1 MKSDIDN
8 LMKEANIDALL
19 IVGSAGHNPAMT
31 YFTGMVHVSGA
42 YLLKKVDESPVL
54 FHNPM
59 EREEAAQTGFPTK
72 NLEDYDV
79 TELVQEAGGD
89 LLKARALRIG
99 QIFQEFGVQ
108 GRVSIYGEG
117 EIGSY
122 FGIFRHLEKTHL
134 DVELVT
140 EETSTSILTR
150 ARITKD
156 EEEISRIRK
165 MGEIT
170 VAVVNDVAGYLTA
183 HQAKN
188 GVLVDRQGEVLTIGE
203 VKRRINLWV
212 AMRGAENPEGPI
224 FAQGRDAGIP
234 HSAGAVDQPVEV
246 GKPIV
251 FDIFPCESGGGYFY
265 DFTRTWCVGFA
276 PEEVQQLYQ
285 DVFDVYEKVYQAIT
299 PGKPCREFQTLTCEL
314 FEERGHP
321 TRMSNKKTEEG
332 YVHGLAH
339 GIGLAVHE
347 GPTFRDEDYNK
358 DILQPGSVITV
369 EPGLYYPDRG
379 MGVRLEDSVWV
390 RPDGKLETLMEY
402 PMDLVLNVVG
412 V

>member
-1 MKSDIDN
+1 MKNDIDN
-8 LMKEANIDALL
+8 LMKESDLEALF

-42 YLLKKVDESPVL
+42 YLLKKRDEPPVL

-59 EREEAAQTGFPTK
+59 EREEAALTGFKTMS
-72 NLEDYDV
+72 LDDYDV
-79 TELVQEAGGD
+79 ARYIQEAEGD
-89 LLKARALRIG
+89 LLKARALRIL
-99 QIFQEFGVQ
+99 QILRDFNVQ
-108 GRVSIYGEG
+108 GRVSLYGKG
-117 EIGSY
+117 EIGSF
-122 FGIFRHLEKTHL
+122 FGIFRHLEQL
-134 DVELVT
+134 QPDVELISEDTISSV
-140 EETSTSILTR
+140 LTR

-156 EEEISRIRK
+156 EDEIARIRK
-165 MGEIT
+165 MGETTI
-170 VAVVNDVAGYLTA
+170 AVVNDVAGYLSS
-183 HQAKN
+183 HQAKD
-188 GVLVDRQGEVLTIGE
+188 GFLVDRQGEILTIGE

-234 HSAGAVDQPVEV
+234 HSAGNDEQPIEV

-251 FDIFPCESGGGYFY
+251 FDIFPCEVGGGYFY
-265 DFTRTWCVGFA
+265 DFTRTWCVGYA
-276 PEEVQQLYQ
+276 PDEVQEIYQ

-299 PGKPCREFQTLTCEL
+299 PGKPCREFQVLTCEL
-314 FEERGHP
+314 FEELGHP
-321 TRMSNKKTEEG
+321 TIMSDKKTESG

-347 GPTFRDEDYNK
+347 GPLFRDEDYNQ

-379 MGVRLEDSVWV
+379 IGVRIEDTVWV
-390 RPDGKLETLMEY
+390 RPDGKLETLVEY
-402 PMDLVLNVVG
+402 PMDLVLKVAG
-412 V
+412 T